1 MPSASAA
8 PAELPG
14 DAGPACVKPACVEP
28 ACVEPGDLY
37 GALAACLAADTVEL
51 KLARVA
57 SLARRFSDGDAGTS
71 PDIVAPAIC
80 TPGRPATPRLVLP
93 RDVAQRGLGSE
104 AGRAALLHAV
114 AHIEFN
120 AIDLA
125 LDAAYRFRDT
135 PDSYRADWIS
145 VAADEARHFSLLAA
159 RMADMGMAYGDLPAH
174 NGLWEMAEK
183 TAHSCTARM
192 ALVPRVLEARGLDVT
207 PGMIARL
214 RGVGDTASVHVLA
227 TILDEEV
234 RHVAIGS
241 HWFAWCCARDGLDP
255 DATFLEFAR
264 AEARGAIRGPFNL
277 PARAAAGFAPAEMQA
292 LIAWADTEVRR

>member
-1 MPSASAA
+1 MGSANNASAGS
-8 PAELPG
+8 ES
-14 DAGPACVKPACVEP
+14 AG
-28 ACVEPGDLY
+28 LY
-37 GALAACLAADTVEL
+37 EALANCLAADTVAL

-57 SLARRFSDGDAGTS
+57 ALAADFGDGNAGAATATKV
-71 PDIVAPAIC
+71 PPIC
-80 TPGRPATPRLVLP
+80 APGRPLAPRMVSP
-93 RDVAQRGLGSE
+93 RDVPQRGLGTE

-125 LDAAYRFRDT
+125 LDAAYRFRDL
-135 PDSYRADWIS
+135 PDAYRADWIS

-159 RMADMGMAYGDLPAH
+159 RMADLGMVYGDLAAH

-214 RGVGDTASVHVLA
+214 RGVGDTASVHVLE
-227 TILDEEV
+227 TILAEEV

-241 HWFAWCCARDGLDP
+241 HWFTWCCAADGVDP
-255 DATFLEFAR
+255 DATFLQLAR

-292 LIAWADTEVRR
+292 LMAWADTEGGR